1 MSLTEKQSNLNPV
14 DPDSARAL
22 TYAAYAAFVPIG
34 IVTVLLGPLLP
45 TLSMRWSL
53 DYSQAGGL
61 FPTQYWASTVA
72 VGLSG
77 ILVSRFG
84 FRFAIK
90 AGLLLMGVS
99 VALLLSGSRL
109 QGMIWIAG
117 YGVGLGLAVP
127 AANLLVAEVNPER
140 RSSAL
145 NTLNFCWGV
154 GAVACPFL
162 VAAAAKHSRVSLLL
176 ILTAGLSLLVTI
188 GIAVMP
194 SSIVEPVMRPDSRN
208 EKRALIDW
216 KKSVFFILAAMFF
229 VYVGVENGFG
239 GWVASYAKSL
249 GSLTAA
255 MAAMTPSFFYASLTL
270 GRWMAPLLL
279 RRINDVNLAQAGVLA
294 ACAGMAGLLLSHS
307 LVAVALSALLAGLGL
322 SSVYP
327 ITISLLSREYKDAAS
342 RVGSVM
348 FTMANL
354 GGGCIPWLVGAVS
367 TQAGA
372 LKAGLAVPLVG
383 GLALYLLF
391 LRNWKEAAP

>member
-1 MSLTEKQSNLNPV
+1 MSPTEKQSNLSSVN
-14 DPDSARAL
+14 PDSAKAL

-45 TLSMRWSL
+45 TLSMKWSL
-53 DYSQAGGL
+53 DYSQAGAL
-61 FPTQYWASTVA
+61 FPMQYWASTVA

-77 ILVSRFG
+77 TLVARCG
-84 FRFAIK
+84 FRFAMK
-90 AGLLLMGVS
+90 AGLLLMGAC
-99 VALLLSGSRL
+99 VALLLSGSQV
-109 QGMIWIAG
+109 QGMFWIAG
-117 YGVGLGLAVP
+117 YGAGLGLAIP

-145 NTLNFCWGV
+145 NTLNFCWGI

-162 VAAAAKHSRVSLLL
+162 VAAAAKSHRVSLFL

-188 GIAVMP
+188 GIAAMP
-194 SSIVEPVMRPDSRN
+194 ASVVEPVVRSDTKKER
-208 EKRALIDW
+208 KIGIDW
-216 KKSVFFILAAMFF
+216 KSPLFFTIAAMFF

-249 GSLTAA
+249 GSLSAA

-270 GRWMAPLLL
+270 GRWIAPLML
-279 RRINDVNLAQAGVLA
+279 RRINDIKLAQAGTLA

-307 LVAVALSALLAGLGL
+307 LIAVALSALLAGLGL

-327 ITISLLSREYKDAAS
+327 IIISLLSREYGEAAS

-348 FTMANL
+348 FTAANL
-354 GGGCIPWLVGAVS
+354 GGGCLPWLVGALS
-367 TQAGA
+367 TRAGA

-391 LRNWKEAAP
+391 LRNWGEAAT

>member
-1 MSLTEKQSNLNPV
+1 MPLSEKQSDLNSV
-14 DPDSARAL
+14 NPDSAARAL

-45 TLSMRWSL
+45 TLSTRWSL
-53 DYSQAGGL
+53 DYSQAGAL
-61 FPTQYWASTVA
+61 FPMQYWASTVA

-77 ILVSRFG
+77 TLVSRFG

-90 AGLLLMGVS
+90 AGLLLMGAC

-117 YGVGLGLAVP
+117 YGAGLGLAIP

-145 NTLNFCWGV
+145 NTLNFCWGI

-162 VAAAAKHSRVSLLL
+162 IAAAAKNHRVSLFL

-188 GIAVMP
+188 GIAAMP
-194 SSIVEPVMRPDSRN
+194 SSIAEPVMRPDIGKKTR
-208 EKRALIDW
+208 RFDW
-216 KKSVFFILAAMFF
+216 KSPIFLVLAAMFF

-239 GWVASYAKSL
+239 GWIASYAKSL
-249 GSLTAA
+249 GSLTTA

-270 GRWMAPLLL
+270 GRWIAPLLL
-279 RRINDVNLAQAGVLA
+279 RWIHDVRLAQAGVLA
-294 ACAGMAGLLLSHS
+294 ACAGMAGLLMSHS
-307 LVAVALSALLAGLGL
+307 LIAVALSALLAGLGL

-327 ITISLLSREYKDAAS
+327 ITISLLSREYGEAAS

-354 GGGCIPWLVGAVS
+354 GGGCLPWLVGALS
-367 TQAGA
+367 TRAGA

-383 GLALYLLF
+383 GMALFLLF
-391 LRNWKEAAP
+391 LRNWKEAAS

>member
-1 MSLTEKQSNLNPV
+1 MPLPEKQPNLNSV
-14 DPDSARAL
+14 DPNSARGL

-45 TLSMRWSL
+45 TLSTRWSL
-53 DYSQAGGL
+53 DYLQAGAL
-61 FPTQYWASTVA
+61 FPMQYWASTVA

-77 ILVSRFG
+77 TLVSRFG
-84 FRFAIK
+84 FRFAMK
-90 AGLLLMGVS
+90 AGLVLMGAC

-117 YGVGLGLAVP
+117 YGAGLGLAIP
-127 AANLLVAEVNPER
+127 AANLLVAKVNPER

-145 NTLNFCWGV
+145 NTLNFCWGI

-162 VAAAAKHSRVSLLL
+162 VAAAAKNHRVSLFLV
-176 ILTAGLSLLVTI
+176 LTAALSLLVTI
-188 GIAVMP
+188 GIAAMP
-194 SSIVEPVMRPDSRN
+194 SSIVEPDMKSDATRKTKTV
-208 EKRALIDW
+208 IDW
-216 KKSVFFILAAMFF
+216 KRPIFFILAAMFF

-249 GSLTAA
+249 GSLTTA

-270 GRWMAPLLL
+270 GRWVAPLLL
-279 RRINDVNLAQAGVLA
+279 RRIHDVKLAQAGVLA
-294 ACAGMAGLLLSHS
+294 ACGGMAGLLLSHS

-327 ITISLLSREYKDAAS
+327 ITISLLSREYGDAAS

-354 GGGCIPWLVGAVS
+354 GGGCLPWLVGALS
-367 TQAGA
+367 TRVGA